1 MKIVVTGAAGFI
13 GSHLSEK
20 LSEMGHSVIG
30 IDGMTSYYARSLKE
44 ANAEDI
50 QRNGVQ
56 FVEMDLLDDQLM
68 SAMQGVELVYHLAGQ
83 PGISAATPF
92 SDYVRNNLMVTHNLL
107 EICRQQPNFACFV
120 NISTSSVYGKM
131 ATEAEDAMPKP
142 TSYYGVTKLGAEQLA
157 LAYYRDKGLPATSLR
172 LFSVCG
178 PRERPEKLYSK
189 LIRCILE
196 ERPFPLY
203 EGSRQHS
210 RSFTYVGDIVN
221 GLLSIIPNLDK
232 VNGEIFNIGS
242 DIEHT
247 TGEGI
252 DMIEDI
258 LGLKANFD
266 ILPQRPGDQQRTCAN
281 IEKAGRVLG
290 YEPRTTLFEALKD
303 QVHWYKSRIHN
314 QIDF

>member
-1 MKIVVTGAAGFI
+1 MKIAVTGAAGFI
-13 GSHLSEK
+13 GSHVTEK
-20 LSEMGHSVIG
+20 LAELGHEVIG

-44 ANAEDI
+44 TNAEDI
-50 QRNGVQ
+50 QAKGVR
-56 FVEMDLLDDQLM
+56 FLEMDLLDEQLKE
-68 SAMQGVELVYHLAGQ
+68 ELADIELIYHLAAQ
-83 PGISAATPF
+83 PGISATTPF
-92 SDYVRNNLMVTHNLL
+92 EHYVRNNLMVTHHLL
-107 EICRQQPNFACFV
+107 EICENLPNFACFV

-142 TSYYGVTKLGAEQLA
+142 TSYYGVTKTAAEQLVM
-157 LAYYRDKGLPATSLR
+157 AYHRDKGLPATSLR
-172 LFSVCG
+172 LYSVCG

-196 ERPFPLY
+196 ERPFPLF
-203 EGSRQHS
+203 EGSRDHS

-221 GLLSIIPNLDK
+221 GLISVLPKIDD

-252 DMIEDI
+252 EMIESI
-258 LGLKANFD
+258 LGKSAKFD
-266 ILPQRPGDQQRTCAN
+266 MLPKRPGDQQRTLAN

-290 YEPRTTLFEALKD
+290 YEPRTPLYEALEH
-303 QVHWYKSRIHN
+303 QVKWYKTRIHN
-314 QIDF
+314 QVVF